1 MSPRPAAVVLVTLAT
16 FVDLL
21 TYSVAVPVLP
31 DLATRLGASPTTIGF
46 LFASFGV
53 TLFGVSIPMGG
64 LSDRIGRRAP
74 MVGALVA
81 LAASTLLFA
90 FATSLPW
97 LFAARLVQGA
107 ADAMTWVVGLALI
120 ADLYSPQE
128 RGRIVGIMMSGT
140 SFGLMV
146 GPSVGGWLYEFGGI
160 RTPFVVVAVFAAAI
174 AAGFAVIEM
183 PAPSHARSV
192 PIGRVLAVPAVRAC
206 VAAAIA
212 GSATIAMLEPVLS
225 LFFAAEIQM
234 SPSRVGSVFGV
245 AALASTLAHPVWGA
259 LSDRFGAQRL
269 MTIGLVASGC
279 FMPLMT
285 LTSGAWS
292 AAILLAI
299 FWPLLGMIVTP
310 SLALIGD
317 AASAAGIES
326 FGVAYGLYNV
336 AWAIGLMSGPAI
348 GGYVYDRTGFQ
359 PLVFLWAP
367 ALIAFTLALHRFA
380 GRRRA
385 PLPA

>member
-140 SFGLMV
+140 SFGLMI